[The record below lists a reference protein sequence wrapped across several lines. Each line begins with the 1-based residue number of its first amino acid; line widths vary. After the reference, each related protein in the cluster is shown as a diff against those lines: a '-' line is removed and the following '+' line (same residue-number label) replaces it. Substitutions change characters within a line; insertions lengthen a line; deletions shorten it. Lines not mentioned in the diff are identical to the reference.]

1 MMMHSPGTFWSAG
14 TQNATDLL
22 PSFEEPNG
30 FGANGTQRLYMDMIG
45 KENHNRMN
53 NPNNLK
59 QKLCDYVMEER
70 DSLYAFGEDI
80 FLHPELGYREHR
92 THRKLQEA
100 LLGIGVTDMATWGL
114 TGIKAWLPGAKD
126 PRLPNIAILG
136 EMDAV
141 VSPNHPQADPITGAA
156 HACGHHAGLT
166 AMLGAGMALSKALPE
181 LAGNI
186 CLIAAPAEEY
196 VEIDYRR
203 SLLASGKIRY
213 LGGKQ
218 QLISEGCFDD
228 IHIAMMVHALSDSP
242 VSQVCV
248 SSTAGGFIGKSVRF
262 KGQEAHAGGAPH
274 LGVNALNAASAA
286 LMCIHALR
294 ETFRDEDHVRI
305 HPIITKG
312 GDMVNTVPADVRMES
327 YVRAASLGA
336 MADANAKVN
345 RAIRGASYALG
356 AESEIEDLPG
366 YLPLEEARAL
376 SQIFADNAALLFPE
390 ASVSWN
396 RPFCGSTDM
405 GDLSYIMP
413 VIQPT
418 VSGFAGALHSKDFRV
433 TDPRMAYLAPAVLMA
448 ATTADLLADGAQRA
462 AALLRDFASKD
473 KGQYD
478 HLWQEFLSP
487 CPEKNGSNI

>member
-1 MMMHSPGTFWSAG
+1 M
-14 TQNATDLL
+14 NDLKHKL
-22 PSFEEPNG
+22 IDII
-30 FGANGTQRLYMDMIG
+30 T
-45 KENHNRMN
+45 KE
-53 NPNNLK
+53 K
-59 QKLCDYVMEER
+59 EY
-70 DSLYAFGEDI
+70 LYAFAEDI

-92 THRKLQEA
+92 THDRVREA
-100 LLGIGVTDMATWGL
+100 LLRMGVTDMTAWGI
-114 TGIKAWLPGAKD
+114 TGIKAWLPGSRNPLL
-126 PRLPNIAILG
+126 PRIAILG
-136 EMDAV
+136 EMDGV
-141 VSPNHPQADPITGAA
+141 VSPDHPHADPRTGAA

-166 AMLGAGMALSKALPE
+166 AMLGAGLALSKALPG

-196 VEIDYRR
+196 VEIDYRK

-228 IHIAMMVHALSDSP
+228 IDMAMMVHALSDSP
-242 VSQVCV
+242 APQICV
-248 SSTAGGFIGKSVRF
+248 SSPAGGFIGKSVRF
-262 KGQEAHAGGAPH
+262 KGREAHAGGAPH

-286 LMCIHALR
+286 IMCIHALR

-345 RAIRGASYALG
+345 RAIRGAAYALG
-356 AESEIEDLPG
+356 AGAEIEDLPG
-366 YLPLEEARAL
+366 YLPLAESGEL
-376 SQIFADNAALLFPE
+376 SRVFADNASCLFPKT
-390 ASVSWN
+390 SLGWN

-405 GDLSYIMP
+405 GDLSFIMP

-418 VSGFAGALHSKDFRV
+418 VSGFTGALHSKDFRV
-433 TDPRMAYLAPAVLMA
+433 ADPQMAYLVPAVLMA
-448 ATTADLLADGAQRA
+448 ATAADLLAEEGHN
-462 AALLRDFASKD
+462 ASGILKSFSRKD
-473 KGQYD
+473 REQYD
-478 HLWQEFLSP
+478 SLWQEFLSDRP
-487 CPEKNGSNI
+487 GPQEDGIGLMADPAETRLS